1 MATMTDVANLALSLP
16 ETSERTDQ
24 HGLRTWA
31 VRDVMFVWER
41 PLRPSERESLGA
53 DVPDGPIVGARVADL
68 ATKRVILGSRLH
80 GCFTTPHFDGYST
93 ILIDVDTIAVSDL
106 DKLVLEAWLA
116 RAPTWLASAC
126 LSSE

>member
-1 MATMTDVANLALSLP
+1 MASWTDVAGLALSLP
-16 ETSERTDQ
+16 ETTERIDRE
-24 HGLRTWA
+24 GLRTWA
-31 VRDVMFVWER
+31 VRDQMFAWER

-53 DVPDGPIVGARVADL
+53 DAPDGQILAVRVADL
-68 ATKRVILGSRLH
+68 ATKTVVLAAGPR

-93 ILIDVDTIAVSDL
+93 VLVRLDEITVEEL
-106 DKLVLEAWLA
+106 DKLILEAWLA